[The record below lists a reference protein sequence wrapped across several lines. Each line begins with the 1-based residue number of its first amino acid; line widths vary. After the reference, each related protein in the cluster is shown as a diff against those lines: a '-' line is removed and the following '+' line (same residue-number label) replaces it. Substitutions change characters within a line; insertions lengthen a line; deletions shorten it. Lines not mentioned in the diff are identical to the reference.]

1 MRRSIRRG
9 GEQLVPLLLVY
20 RITSNQSKH
29 TAQCAQG
36 RGQGRDDIYPY
47 TNVLLFLSSSRLPV
61 SPSLFSLLS
70 YTYLSF
76 LFQVPVELLI
86 SSSLGGLNVYERLLL
101 STVATYQNTREKAC
115 PRHVLAGVLPHR
127 DDDAFVSICIDEC
140 VHRGLILQVG
150 PQQYAYCNG

>member
-20 RITSNQSKH
+20 RIKSNQSKH
-29 TAQCAQG
+29 TAQCVQG

-70 YTYLSF
+70 YTYLS
-76 LFQVPVELLI
+76 
-86 SSSLGGLNVYERLLL
+86 SLPG
-101 STVATYQNTREKAC
+101 
-115 PRHVLAGVLPHR
+115 PR
-127 DDDAFVSICIDEC
+127 
-140 VHRGLILQVG
+140 
-150 PQQYAYCNG
+150 